1 MMRADRAVSIP
12 TLLEIGVGALERIPS
27 ILASAPLDLTR
38 TLFGTGGP
46 QTSPLAARARE
57 QLVESAE
64 TLVVSGLAA
73 DAASVETVVAEI
85 RDGAVTCCVAVG
97 GGRVIDTVKYACSL
111 TGVPFVSVPTSL
123 SHDGICSPIAS
134 LVQADGQRRS
144 VGAVM
149 PEAVVVDLAVIR
161 SSAPRATRAGA
172 GDLLSNLTALQDWR
186 LAALRGRDRFDGYSA
201 LIAEASAHS
210 FLYVAGASAE
220 ISLDVLAHGLVLSG
234 LAMATAGTSRP
245 CSGAEHLI
253 SHSLDAILRKRA
265 RLHGEQV
272 ALATLIVATAHGEVP
287 PELRAA
293 FEALGLPRH
302 PADLRLEVDDVV
314 QAVMQAPQTRPDRYT
329 ILNEIDLSRGAVEE
343 LVDRAFASS

>member
-1 MMRADRAVSIP
+1 MRTDRAVSIP
-12 TLLEIGVGALERIPS
+12 ILLEIGVGALDELSS
-27 ILASAPLDLTR
+27 ILTTAPLDLTR
-38 TLFGTGGP
+38 TLIGTGGP
-46 QTSPLAARARE
+46 QTSRVAARARE
-57 QLVESAE
+57 QLCTRGE
-64 TLVVSGLAA
+64 TAVVPGLAG
-73 DAASVETVVAEI
+73 DAASVEALVREI
-85 RDGAVTCCVAVG
+85 REAAATCCVAVG
-97 GGRVIDTVKYACSL
+97 GGRVIDTVKYASSL
-111 TGVPFVSVPTSL
+111 TGAPFVSLPTSL
-123 SHDGICSPIAS
+123 AHDGICSPIAS
-134 LVQADGQRRS
+134 LIQTDGRRES

-186 LAALRGRDRFDGYSA
+186 LAALRGRDHFDGYSA

-210 FLYVAGASAE
+210 FLYVAGAAAE

-253 SHSLDAILRKRA
+253 SHSLDGILRKRA

-272 ALATLIVATAHGEVP
+272 ALGTLVAAAAHGEVP
-287 PELRAA
+287 PELRGA

-302 PADLRLEVDDVV
+302 PADLRLEVDELV
-314 QAVMQAPQTRPDRYT
+314 QAVMQAPQTRPERYT
-329 ILNEIDLSRGAVEE
+329 ILSETDLSRPAVEE
-343 LVDRAFASS
+343 LLSRAFATA